1 MTREEYA
8 KLIELAAALWEH
20 EFSPATVSA
29 WEPLLRDFTLADAE
43 DAMRRLVRQ
52 HSKVPAVNV
61 IRTECS
67 IVARNHRRPPIVAK
81 LSAAERER
89 GIRFGR
95 LIGAAARAGALHTV
109 HEAMAAAKGLPLD
122 PLEAGEAA
130 LHEALRAP
138 ARSLDPSSSL
148 IP

>member
-8 KLIELAAALWEH
+8 KLIALAAALWEH
-20 EFSPATVSA
+20 EFAPATVSA
-29 WEPLLRDFTLADAE
+29 WEPMLRDFTLADAE
-43 DAMRRLVRQ
+43 DALRRLVRQ

-67 IVARNHRRPPIVAK
+67 IVARNHRRPPVGIQ

-89 GIRFGR
+89 SIRYGR
-95 LIGAAARAGALHTV
+95 LIGAAARADVLAAI
-109 HEAMAAAKGLPLD
+109 HEAMRSAKGLPLD

-130 LHEALRAP
+130 LRAAVASP
-138 ARSLDPSSSL
+138 ARTVK
-148 IP
+148 